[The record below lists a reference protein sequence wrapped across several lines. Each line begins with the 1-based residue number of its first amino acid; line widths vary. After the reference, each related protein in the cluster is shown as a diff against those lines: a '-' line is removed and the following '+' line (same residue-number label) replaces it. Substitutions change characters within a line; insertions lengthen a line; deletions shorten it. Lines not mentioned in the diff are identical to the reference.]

1 MQPIFKVKPSVKSR
15 SLKQFCPK
23 SGRDVLGFT
32 HLSPAQRA
40 TSQEQANQQPQLP
53 TAPSP
58 EGVQLLEAIRGERER
73 KKLI

>member
-1 MQPIFKVKPSVKSR
+1 MQPTFKVNPSVKSR

-23 SGRDVLGFT
+23 IGRNVLGFT

-58 EGVQLLEAIRGERER
+58 GIQT
-73 KKLI
+73 